1 VPCILTHLHF
11 YFIIIILQNLYF
23 LGGACSPFLGFG
35 NLSFTVAVPNIMPAL
50 LGPVNEIGP
59 ADMVENLLT
68 GITFPNELPSP
79 SAPDRKSNS
88 KSRQK

>member
-1 VPCILTHLHF
+1 M
-11 YFIIIILQNLYF
+11 
-23 LGGACSPFLGFG
+23 
-35 NLSFTVAVPNIMPAL
+35 AVPNIMPAL

-68 GITFPNELPSP
+68 GITSPNELPSP
-79 SAPDRKSNS
+79 PAPDRKSNS